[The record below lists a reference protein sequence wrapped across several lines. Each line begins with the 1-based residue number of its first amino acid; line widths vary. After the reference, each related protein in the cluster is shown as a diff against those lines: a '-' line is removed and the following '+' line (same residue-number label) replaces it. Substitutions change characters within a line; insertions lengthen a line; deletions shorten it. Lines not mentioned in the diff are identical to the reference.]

1 MAKHPYEDL
10 AAEVVRI
17 IDWESLGIPP
27 RHKVLPTFRELAKRL
42 HFDATRDLE
51 RLASAIDY
59 LCVYGF
65 LDRATTA
72 ALALGAI
79 SADTPMLLYMY
90 ISTPIALT
98 CCLNERG
105 GNQPAADQLRA
116 LALNAPGKPYRP
128 MPKALDGS
136 MLKNLWGRPADI
148 DRNLYAGWAFGDIG
162 RLANMWVFGSPSPE
176 WTRER
181 IGAAIDTN
189 VANIRALEKWRP
201 W

>member
-10 AAEVVRI
+10 ATEVVRI
-17 IDWESLGIPP
+17 IDWESLGIPM
-27 RHKVLPTFRELAKRL
+27 RHKVVPPFKELAKRL
-42 HFDATRDLE
+42 YFDSTRDLQNLSGVVE
-51 RLASAIDY
+51 Y
-59 LCVYGF
+59 LCVYSF
-65 LDRATTA
+65 LDRATTV

-79 SADTPMLLYMY
+79 STDTPMLLYMY
-90 ISTPIALT
+90 ISTSITVT
-98 CCLNERG
+98 CCFNERA
-105 GNQPAADQLRA
+105 GNQPVADQLRA
-116 LALNAPGKPYRP
+116 LALNPPGKPYRP

-136 MLKNLWGRPADI
+136 MLNDLWSRPGEI
-148 DRNLYAGWAFGDIG
+148 DRNLHAGDAFADIG

-189 VANIRALEKWRP
+189 VANLRALEKWRP